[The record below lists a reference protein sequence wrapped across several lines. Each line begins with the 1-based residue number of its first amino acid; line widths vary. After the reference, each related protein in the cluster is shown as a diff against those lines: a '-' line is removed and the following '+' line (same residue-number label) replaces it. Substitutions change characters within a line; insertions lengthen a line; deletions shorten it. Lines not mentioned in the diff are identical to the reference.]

1 MSSELYQLIQR
12 KNDLKSQDNLNGNN
26 LTHIK
31 TMIPPR
37 PGLCGLWANP
47 ILQDNRIRAHIWLQ
61 LTCQTLPLRLRTQ
74 SFNNQGYSHILHW
87 TPTRR
92 SVEALEVFFSDTLS
106 AEQVLF
112 RNQSICGGSNQMTL
126 HRCHLL
132 PGVPPVGHPHPRIT
146 PLILLHRWSLVSVRF
161 LWVSPD
167 SFYRQGLW
175 VLCLFDQEISLVGH
189 ERSTGLRHI
198 LC

>member
-112 RNQSICGGSNQMTL
+112 RNQSICGGSNQMTSMSSPTWGTSSWTPSSTYHPSNTTTSL
-126 HRCHLL
+126 KSSLCSFPLSESWFLL
-132 PGVPPVGHPHPRIT
+132 PPRAVSIV
-146 PLILLHRWSLVSVRF
+146 SLR
-161 LWVSPD
+161 P
-167 SFYRQGLW
+167 GN
-175 VLCLFDQEISLVGH
+175 
-189 ERSTGLRHI
+189 
-198 LC
+198 